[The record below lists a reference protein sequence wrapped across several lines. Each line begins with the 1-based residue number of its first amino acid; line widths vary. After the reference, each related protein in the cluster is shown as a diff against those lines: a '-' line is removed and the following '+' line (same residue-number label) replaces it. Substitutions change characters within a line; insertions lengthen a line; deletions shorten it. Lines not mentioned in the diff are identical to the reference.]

1 MNRKNRLSVF
11 FAILLVILL
20 GIIALKDEFTANSE
34 GGSQLGKVPA
44 TKEISFKMVREDI
57 QVAFNEMVDIDER
70 WRLKI
75 VQFEPHCVLS
85 QPMGSGRIES
95 ISNSEENPAI
105 KINFYKNDEYQ
116 HYQICFLNKSG
127 FHSLKEG
134 QRFFVEF
141 LNYYG
146 FQEKDSGKF
155 SIQTA
160 NINIRRIE

>member
-1 MNRKNRLSVF
+1 MNRKNRLIML

-20 GIIALKDEFTANSE
+20 GIIALKDEFAANSV
-34 GGSQLGKVPA
+34 GGSQLGKIPA
-44 TKEISFKMVREDI
+44 TKDISFKMVRENI
-57 QVAFNEMVDIDER
+57 QVAFNEMVDIDEK

-105 KINFYKNDEYQ
+105 KVNIYKNGEYQ
-116 HYQICFLNKSG
+116 HYQICFLNKPG

-134 QRFFVEF
+134 QKFFVEF
-141 LNYYG
+141 LNYHG
-146 FQEKDSGKF
+146 FQEKGSGKF

>member
-1 MNRKNRLSVF
+1 VNRKNRLIVF
-11 FAILLVILL
+11 SAILLVILL
-20 GIIALKDEFTANSE
+20 GIIALKDEFATNSE
-34 GGSQLGKVPA
+34 GGSHFKQIPDA
-44 TKEISFKMVREDI
+44 KEISFKMVRENI
-57 QVAFNEMVDIDER
+57 QVTFNEMVGIDEG

-85 QPMGSGRIES
+85 QPMGSGKIES

-116 HYQICFLNKSG
+116 HYQICFLNKPG

-134 QRFFVEF
+134 QKFFVEF
-141 LNYYG
+141 LNYRG
-146 FQEKDSGKF
+146 FQEEDNEIF